1 MTRRFP
7 IPGDEAVKYFFP
19 YIYMGDGDYFYV
31 VTPLGSFRVNQS
43 FDSFAIKLGVSIS
56 IGVLAGALMWQYL
69 NRRVKKESVNGIIK
83 DKPSQPV
90 PSNSK
95 ESTDFVE
102 MVRKRW
108 SEADTVVKK
117 DFGRL
122 SASISVMKS
131 DRKEEK
137 SMYHM
142 SVNAKR
148 SKGLVFEKL
157 SKVDEC
163 RAVLKSLYSALGSCE
178 QTAAVLDVNTPDAMV
193 DEIKVSSPVLFG
205 VLRAVNQSVI
215 MPAIFHLNLEILKT
229 PMPVLDKP
237 GFDCWLVEVD
247 VSSSGIL
254 VRHLRWA
261 RSTSD
266 ENSKDYFEFRW
277 VLAIGLDSNA
287 QNMTSCELSVVEFK
301 AGNNM
306 TGADQ
311 RRICSLLGLKP

>member
-1 MTRRFP
+1 M
-7 IPGDEAVKYFFP
+7 
-19 YIYMGDGDYFYV
+19 
-31 VTPLGSFRVNQS
+31 
-43 FDSFAIKLGVSIS
+43 
-56 IGVLAGALMWQYL
+56 
-69 NRRVKKESVNGIIK
+69 
-83 DKPSQPV
+83 
-90 PSNSK
+90 
-95 ESTDFVE
+95 E

-142 SVNAKR
+142 SVNMKR
-148 SKGLVFEKL
+148 SKGLIFEKL

-193 DEIKVSSPVLFG
+193 DEIKASSPILFG

-215 MPAIFHLNLEILKT
+215 MPAIFHLNLEMLKS
-229 PMPVLDKP
+229 PMPVLDIP
-237 GFDCWLVEVD
+237 GPESWLVEID
-247 VSSSGIL
+247 ISSSCII

-266 ENSKDYFEFRW
+266 TNSKDYFEFRW
-277 VLAIGLDSNA
+277 VLTLSLDVYARNL
-287 QNMTSCELSVVEFK
+287 MSCDLSVVDFK
-301 AGNNM
+301 RGKNM
-306 TGADQ
+306 SDVDTE
-311 RRICSLLGLKP
+311 RFSSLLDYKHDSS